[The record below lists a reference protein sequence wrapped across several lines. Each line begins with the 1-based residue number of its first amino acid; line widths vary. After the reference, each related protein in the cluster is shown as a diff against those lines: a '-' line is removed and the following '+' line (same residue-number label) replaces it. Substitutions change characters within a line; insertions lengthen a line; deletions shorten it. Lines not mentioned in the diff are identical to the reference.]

1 MYLTEFNTQHTTQRC
16 FTQPL
21 LYLSH
26 PPGEYLLSPTLP
38 ALLFTAES
46 VRTAVTLPHL
56 PVLFSFSPN
65 TSTHPIAAVALA
77 FLQLPFW

>member
-1 MYLTEFNTQHTTQRC
+1 MLHPAP
-16 FTQPL
+16 PL
-21 LYLSH
+21 PLA
-26 PPGEYLLSPTLP
+26 PTWRILSPTLP
-38 ALLFTAES
+38 ALLFTADS

-65 TSTHPIAAVALA
+65 TSTHPIAAVALS